1 MTRFIV
7 ALLLSATPA
16 LAQTQRDVVQERERC
31 VSAASA
37 KYFATVRETGDVD
50 GANKQLAEDDAD
62 CAAAQDEAMDKIR
75 AEQGRR
81 MIEACRANPNDPRYY
96 CQNVLK

>member
-1 MTRFIV
+1 M
-7 ALLLSATPA
+7 LSRNARGA
-16 LAQTQRDVVQERERC
+16 SRGFCEIFRNRSRDWRR
-31 VSAASA
+31 
-37 KYFATVRETGDVD
+37 D